1 MSEDESF
8 DETVVIQ
15 QTVRVMRV
23 FFLLGVVLVGAL
35 TMVQGQTNRAP
46 AFNMGTN
53 KPITL
58 PNAIQMALEHNLS
71 VAIERFNPRLAGFT
85 LSGSYGAYDPVL
97 SLSAGHAF
105 NTSPGGVDAQ
115 GRSYA
120 PRESERDSF
129 GVGLNG
135 AIPTGTGLSYDIFAN
150 TSGSDFTSYNVRGVD
165 AGGTPIIIP
174 RFVASDYVAS
184 EGISLTQPLLKD
196 FLIDNARLQIQI
208 NKRDLR
214 ISEWRLRQ
222 QIMMTIAGV
231 EQAYYR
237 LIFSRENIK
246 VQETAYE
253 LAQQLVR
260 ESKKRVQVGAIAP
273 LDEKQAE
280 SQAAA
285 TEATLIEAQRNYSQ
299 QENALKALV
308 TDDFASLLGQNLNP
322 IENLVAVP
330 VVTSLSDSWS
340 RGLTSRPEIQERKLT
355 LEKQDFTL
363 KYQKNQIWPSLDVTA
378 SYGQNANNL
387 SYSDVLQDLGRDKG
401 PNYGLVGRLSF
412 PIGNTAAKTRYQS
425 SKINKQ
431 QLLLQYKQQEQ
442 SIMVEIDD
450 AIKTIRSTFEQVQSS
465 RAARAYAQDALF
477 AEQKKLENGRSTSY
491 MVLQSQRDLTQRQFD
506 EIQALA
512 QYNIALSDLAFREG
526 TILERHNLSISF
538 DNK

>member
-1 MSEDESF
+1 VSEDESF

-97 SLSAGHAF
+97 SFSAGHAF

-150 TSGSDFTSYNVRGVD
+150 TSGSDFTSYV
-165 AGGTPIIIP
+165 P
-174 RFVASDYVAS
+174 RLATSDYVAS
-184 EGISLTQPLLKD
+184 EGISLTQPLLKN
-196 FLIDNARLQIQI
+196 FLIDGARLQIQI

-222 QIMMTIAGV
+222 QIMVTIAGV

-285 TEATLIEAQRNYSQ
+285 TEASLIEAQRNYSQ

-491 MVLQSQRDLTQRQFD
+491 LVLQSQRDLTQRQFD